1 VKIESPSNSL
11 FSFLLGITT
20 LLPTVSKN
28 VIIEETSNG
37 EMPGQY
43 IWIIDV
49 YTKSFLLG
57 FDEAQHDL
65 LRGYDPSFDKYIA
78 GTSESD
84 QTNVNEQCMEDPTA
98 IMYDEE
104 EIIVGDTVTITDAP
118 QQIEQ
123 KTIVKS
129 SVSHL

>member
-1 VKIESPSNSL
+1 MATCSPT
-11 FSFLLGITT
+11 FS
-20 LLPTVSKN
+20 KE
-28 VIIEETSNG
+28 VIVDETSNG

-57 FDEAQHDL
+57 FDEAQRDML
-65 LRGYDPSFDKYIA
+65 YGYDLSFDKYIA

-84 QTNVNEQCMEDPTA
+84 QTNVNEQCMVDPMA
-98 IMYDEE
+98 MVYDEQ
-104 EIIVGDTVTITDAP
+104 EILVGDTVTLTDAP

-129 SVSHL
+129 SVSHA

>member
-1 VKIESPSNSL
+1 M
-11 FSFLLGITT
+11 TT
-20 LLPTVSKN
+20 LPPTVSKN
-28 VIIEETSNG
+28 VIIDETSNG
-37 EMPGQY
+37 EMAGQY

-65 LRGYDPSFDKYIA
+65 LRGYDPSFDKYIV
-78 GTSESD
+78 GTSELD
-84 QTNVNEQCMEDPTA
+84 QTNGKEQCTVNPMA
-98 IMYDEE
+98 IMYDEQE
-104 EIIVGDTVTITDAP
+104 SIVGDTVTISDAP

-129 SVSHL
+129 SVSHA